1 MSIKYP
7 EKISFYRKGMGE
19 LQVNLKRPEADE
31 SGKIVSGKEGCIFF
45 EMAPAIKNDP
55 DGRIDWKAKAI
66 MKIGV
71 NDVGQILAFL
81 NGKAETVKLFH
92 KTASG
97 SSTCEMAPGQN
108 GSLGVKLSK
117 KVGEVN
123 NFAST
128 YLSPSDVQILRSVLT
143 AGLPTMLGWN

>member
-1 MSIKYP
+1 MSVKYP
-7 EKISFYRKGMGE
+7 EKLSFYKKGMAE
-19 LQVNLKRPEADE
+19 LQVNLKRPTVDE
-31 SGKIVSGKEGCIFF
+31 SGKITDSGCMFF
-45 EMAPAIKNDP
+45 EMAPAIKGDP
-55 DGRIDWKAKAI
+55 EGRIDWKAKAI

-92 KTASG
+92 KTATG

-117 KVGEVN
+117 KVGEDN

-128 YLSPSDVQILRSVLT
+128 YLSPSDVQILRAVLG
-143 AGLPTMLGWN
+143 AGLPVMLGWA